1 MIKNKIF
8 QVGFWVTGQGVD
20 PNNPYKI
27 EVSKGV
33 SDVQSD
39 PLRLLR
45 STGSLILPT
54 RVLIRFLG
62 TSDDVTHSWAVP
74 GIGLKMD
81 CVPGRLFTVFT
92 NISREGVYFGQCSEL
107 CG

>member
-1 MIKNKIF
+1 VLELERQNLIKNKIF

-20 PNNPYKI
+20 PNNPYNV

-33 SDVQSD
+33 ANIQSD

-62 TSDDVTHSWAVP
+62 TSDDVTHS
-74 GIGLKMD
+74 
-81 CVPGRLFTVFT
+81 
-92 NISREGVYFGQCSEL
+92 
-107 CG
+107 